1 MAQRAA
7 TKDIPMCKPPPL
19 DYSVHFIKNSKLSSI
34 TINFTHIGSHI
45 HEPVEPYCQVWDP
58 WTWLSTINQPPL
70 HTIQKAPESPL
81 EMARADSGLLCLL
94 HQYKGGLPLQNSAST
109 NQPKLR
115 SQLSDIINSSRKKT
129 KCFIVSVRHPIHVKI
144 ERVWPKI
151 ANHRVEKY
159 IEKEIEII
167 SKSGKSTHLQVYLCR
182 DWSSFANSK
191 MFRLLLVLLACTRS
205 YQVSRTE

>member
-7 TKDIPMCKPPPL
+7 TKDIPMCKPPPPGPFRPL
-19 DYSVHFIKNSKLSSI
+19 HKNSELSSI

-45 HEPVEPYCQVWDP
+45 HQPIEPYCQVWDP

-159 IEKEIEII
+159 IEREIEII
-167 SKSGKSTHLQVYLCR
+167 LKSGKSTH
-182 DWSSFANSK
+182 
-191 MFRLLLVLLACTRS
+191 
-205 YQVSRTE
+205 